1 MNNLYETLEICL
13 QEIEQGAEIETVLL
27 RYPDMV
33 DELRPILEASV
44 NAKGMAVLA
53 PSTEVVRRNRAKL
66 LQHAA
71 GMREA
76 KAPLSSQRI
85 WLASLRRVAVTLAVV
100 AILFASGT
108 GLVRAASTTLPGDNL
123 YPVKRT
129 WEDVLLLLT
138 FNLQQRQAL
147 EIEHEN
153 ERLDELNELF
163 AEGRSTRV
171 DFAGL
176 VSLQNGT
183 EWRVAGIPVVISA
196 QTEMPDQPVVVGTAV
211 RVIGVTGADGIV
223 QAERV
228 KLLPAGAK
236 LPDVKDESENE
247 QENNEGPN
255 QQTEDNSGP
264 GSEGETPE
272 VELTQTPEAEAD
284 HSGSNSGS
292 GSDLNSND
300 NAAIDNNSNDDNSND
315 SSVSNSNDN
324 INQNDNSGADNGNNG
339 GNSGSGSGDSSND
352 GGGNSG
358 SGGSGD

>member
-1 MNNLYETLEICL
+1 M
-13 QEIEQGAEIETVLL
+13 
-27 RYPDMV
+27 
-33 DELRPILEASV
+33 
-44 NAKGMAVLA
+44 NAKGMSVLP
-53 PSTEVVRRNRAKL
+53 PSTEVVLRNRVKL
-66 LQHAA
+66 LEHAA

-76 KAPLSSQRI
+76 KASLSSQSI
-85 WLASLRRVAVTLAVV
+85 WLASLRRIAVTLAVI

-129 WEDVLLLLT
+129 WEDVLLLFT
-138 FNLQQRQAL
+138 FNLQQRETL
-147 EIEHEN
+147 EIQHEN

-163 AEGRSTRV
+163 AKGLSAKV
-171 DFAGL
+171 DFAGT
-176 VSLQNGT
+176 VALQHGLQ
-183 EWRVAGIPVVISA
+183 WRVAGIPVVISA

-236 LPDVKDESENE
+236 LPDVKDEPEIE

-264 GSEGETPE
+264 GSEGEMPE
-272 VELTQTPEAEAD
+272 VELTQTPGVEVD
-284 HSGSNSGS
+284 HGGSNSGS
-292 GSDLNSND
+292 GSDSNSND
-300 NAAIDNNSNDDNSND
+300 NTGNDNNSTDDNSND
-315 SSVSNSNDN
+315 SSGSNSNDN
-324 INQNDNSGADNGNNG
+324 INHNENSGGDNSNDG
-339 GNSGSGSGDSSND
+339 GNSGSGGGDNSND